1 MNILAKP
8 GDHGR
13 LGNHDWLA
21 FAAAIGRLLLGVM
34 FIAAAL
40 LKWFDPAHQSTYYG
54 NLANSTPVV
63 GWAIIAGEL
72 LLGAWL
78 LSGLR
83 AVLAAGTALLA
94 LALFSGAIVA
104 DMLAKHPIPCGCFG
118 AAWAAAHSP
127 AAIEHGLATGLI
139 RDAVFILLTA
149 LVLFCCPKPDDE
161 GRQVDGQIGSRTP
174 AGTDG

>member
-1 MNILAKP
+1 MISRWNDK
-8 GDHGR
+8 
-13 LGNHDWLA
+13 
-21 FAAAIGRLLLGVM
+21 AAAASRMALGVV

-54 NLANSTPVV
+54 NLAHASPMI
-63 GWAIIAGEL
+63 GWAIVAGEL

-78 LSGLR
+78 LSGFR
-83 AVLAAGTALLA
+83 TGLAAGAALFMLA
-94 LALFSGAIVA
+94 IFSGASIA

-127 AAIEHGLATGLI
+127 AAVEHGLALGLI

-161 GRQVDGQIGSRTP
+161 GRQVDGQIGGGTP